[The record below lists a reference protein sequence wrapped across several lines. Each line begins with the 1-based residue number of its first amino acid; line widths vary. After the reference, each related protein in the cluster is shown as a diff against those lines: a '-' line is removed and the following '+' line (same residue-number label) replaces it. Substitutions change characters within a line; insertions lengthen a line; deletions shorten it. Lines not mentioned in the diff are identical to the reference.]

1 MRYNPRRF
9 ILAENGGTLK
19 IIRRIFEAGYSGVIF
34 LFLCCGVALVVFA
47 GIELWQGINPVS
59 DMPLRERFNSVLE
72 CVGLLT
78 IAVAALELGQTIL
91 EEEVQRGAQM
101 SAPTRVRRFL
111 SRFMVVVI
119 VSLSIES
126 LVAVFQFLHDDPAH
140 LPQAAGIAIAAA
152 ALLAAWGVFVKLNR
166 SAEELEP
173 EAMEDAKSEDQVI
186 EEEQG
191 VRPTRGTR

>member
-1 MRYNPRRF
+1 LN
-9 ILAENGGTLK
+9 
-19 IIRRIFEAGYSGVIF
+19 IIRKIFATGYSAIIF
-34 LFLCCGVALVVFA
+34 LFLCCGVALIVFA
-47 GIELWQGINPVS
+47 GIELWQGINPNS
-59 DMPLRERFNSVLE
+59 AKPLGERFNSVLE

-126 LVAVFQFLHDDPAH
+126 LVAVFQFLHDKPEQ
-140 LPQAAGIAIAAA
+140 LPQASTIAIGAA
-152 ALLAAWGVFVKLNR
+152 ALLAAWGVFIKLNK

-173 EAMEDAKSEDQVI
+173 EAMEDAKSEDQVV
-186 EEEQG
+186 EEDQG
-191 VRPTRGTR
+191 VRAKRGEQNG

>member
-1 MRYNPRRF
+1 
-9 ILAENGGTLK
+9 LK
-19 IIRRIFEAGYSGVIF
+19 IIRRIFEAGYAAVIF

-47 GIELWQGINPVS
+47 GMELWQGINPAS

-140 LPQAAGIAIAAA
+140 LPQAAGIAIAAGV
-152 ALLAAWGVFVKLNR
+152 LLAAWGVFIKLNK

-173 EAMEDAKSEDQVI
+173 EAMEDAKKEDQVI

-191 VRPTRGTR
+191 VRPAERTQ